1 MGKENLHQFLK
12 RKFKDKYDKGGNP
25 YTIHLF
31 SVAECFSNRYSF
43 WGNKDCVVACLLHDI
58 LEDTDTTE
66 QELMEVEFVN
76 ERVVELV
83 KILTRQKDETYM
95 EYIRRVAVVEE
106 TRRIK
111 ICDLEDNMDIT
122 RLHILKDSDIGLL
135 RRYLTAWNFL
145 MGYSTNEQST
155 QTKE

>member
-1 MGKENLHQFLK
+1 MEQENLYHFVM

-25 YTIHLF
+25 YITHLL
-31 SVAECFSNRYSF
+31 SVQKRFTDRY
-43 WGNKDCVVACLLHDI
+43 GCMDYDCVVACVLHDI

-66 QELMEVEFVN
+66 QELLDVEDVT
-76 ERVVELV
+76 ERAVELV
-83 KILTRQKDETYM
+83 KILTRQKDEPYRA
-95 EYIRRVAVVEE
+95 YIRRVAVVEE
-106 TRRIK
+106 ARRIK

-145 MGYSTNEQST
+145 NGRYIKNE
-155 QTKE
+155 

>member
-1 MGKENLHQFLK
+1 MEKEDLRHFLQ

-25 YTIHLF
+25 YVTHLL
-31 SVAECFSNRYSF
+31 SVEERFVNRYGFMDS
-43 WGNKDCVVACLLHDI
+43 DCVVACLLHDI

-66 QELMEVEFVN
+66 QELLDVEYVN

-95 EYIRRVAVVEE
+95 AYIRRVAVVEAA
-106 TRRIK
+106 RRIK

-122 RLHILKDSDIGLL
+122 RLSSFSVEDFSLLK
-135 RRYLTAWNFL
+135 RYWNAWNFL
-145 MGYSTNEQST
+145 NGRYIKNEES
-155 QTKE
+155 KL

>member
-95 EYIRRVAVVEE
+95 AYIRRVAADDDA
-106 TRRIK
+106 RRIK
-111 ICDLEDNMDIT
+111 LCDLVDNMDIT
-122 RLHILKDSDIGLL
+122 RLSSFSVEDFSLLK
-135 RRYLTAWNFL
+135 RYWDAWNFL
-145 MGYSTNEQST
+145 NGRYIKNEES
-155 QTKE
+155 KL

>member
-1 MGKENLHQFLK
+1 MGKENLHHFLE

-25 YTIHLF
+25 YVTHLL
-31 SVAECFSNRYSF
+31 SVQGFF
-43 WGNKDCVVACLLHDI
+43 MNKYGYMDCDCLVACVLHDI

-66 QELMEVEFVN
+66 QELLDVEFVT

-83 KILTRQKDETYM
+83 KILTRQKDEPYRA
-95 EYIRRVAVVEE
+95 YIRRVAVVEDA
-106 TRRIK
+106 RRIK

-145 MGYSTNEQST
+145 NGRYIKNEKS
-155 QTKE
+155 KL

>member
-1 MGKENLHQFLK
+1 MEKESLFKFLE

-25 YTIHLF
+25 YALHLF
-31 SVAECFSNRYSF
+31 SVQKRFTDKYGSRDY
-43 WGNKDCVVACLLHDI
+43 DCVVACLLHDI

-66 QELMEVEFVN
+66 QELLDVEYVT
-76 ERVVELV
+76 ERVVAFV
-83 KILTRQKDETYM
+83 KILTRQKNETYM
-95 EYIRRVAVVEE
+95 AYIRRVAVVEE
-106 TRRIK
+106 ARRIK

-145 MGYSTNEQST
+145 NGRYIKNEES
-155 QTKE
+155 KL

>member
-1 MGKENLHQFLK
+1 MEKESLFKFLK
-12 RKFKDKYDKGGNP
+12 RKFEDKYDKGGNP
-25 YTIHLF
+25 YLLHLF
-31 SVAECFSNRYSF
+31 SVQKRFTDMYGSRDY
-43 WGNKDCVVACLLHDI
+43 DCVVACLLHDI

-66 QELMEVEFVN
+66 QELLDVEFVT
-76 ERVVELV
+76 ERVIELV
-83 KILTRQKDETYM
+83 KILTRKKDETYM
-95 EYIRRVAVVEE
+95 AYIRRVAVVEAA
-106 TRRIK
+106 RRIK

-122 RLHILKDSDIGLL
+122 RLHILKDSDVSLL